1 MSRENNRWLGWK
13 RITQKYA
20 LSMEDKMAA
29 GAFGAL
35 GITVETAPFGKNT
48 RKEFFYVL
56 RKVGVLRK
64 FDFPLRLAI
73 DS

>member
-1 MSRENNRWLGWK
+1 
-13 RITQKYA
+13 
-20 LSMEDKMAA
+20 MEDKMAA